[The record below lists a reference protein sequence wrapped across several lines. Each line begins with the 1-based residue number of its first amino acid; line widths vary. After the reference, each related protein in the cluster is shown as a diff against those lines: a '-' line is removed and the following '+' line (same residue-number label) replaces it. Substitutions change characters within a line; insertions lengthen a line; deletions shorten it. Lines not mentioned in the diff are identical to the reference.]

1 METTTAAVI
10 TPDLDYVY
18 VVHNPDRN
26 SCKIGR
32 SRQPET
38 RLKAFRTG
46 NESDLKITFKLGM
59 DRAISGEVEALA
71 RRIAQRD
78 LKKPRTR
85 EWLGRTDPE
94 EAKACVEQAHR
105 TVVGRNR

>member
-1 METTTAAVI
+1 M
-10 TPDLDYVY
+10 PDQDYVY

-26 SCKIGR
+26 SCKIRR

-46 NESDLKITFKLGM
+46 NECDLKVTFKLGM
-59 DRAISGEVEALA
+59 DRAISSEVEALA
-71 RRIAQRD
+71 RRIAQQD

-85 EWLGRTDPE
+85 EWLGRTDLE